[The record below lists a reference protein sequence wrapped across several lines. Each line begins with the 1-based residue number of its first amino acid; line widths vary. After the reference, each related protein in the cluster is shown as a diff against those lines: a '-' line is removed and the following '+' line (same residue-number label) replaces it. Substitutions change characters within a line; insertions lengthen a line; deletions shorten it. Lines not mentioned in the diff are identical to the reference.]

1 MMLSGFITHEEAV
14 IYEQVNCSYNKF
26 WVPLVWANAVLTQ
39 CRRDGK
45 IESDMGF
52 RLIMEVRYT
61 KYSTSSYNL
70 CFKILQLKNG

>member
-1 MMLSGFITHEEAV
+1 MLFAGFITHEEAV

-26 WVPLVWANAVLTQ
+26 WVPLAWANAVLTQ

-52 RLIMEVRYT
+52 RLIMEVRYS
-61 KYSTSSYNL
+61 KYQLLQFMFQNTSA
-70 CFKILQLKNG
+70 

>member
-1 MMLSGFITHEEAV
+1 MLFSGFITHEEAV

-52 RLIMEVRYT
+52 RLIMEVRYS
-61 KYSTSSYNL
+61 KYQL
-70 CFKILQLKNG
+70 LQF